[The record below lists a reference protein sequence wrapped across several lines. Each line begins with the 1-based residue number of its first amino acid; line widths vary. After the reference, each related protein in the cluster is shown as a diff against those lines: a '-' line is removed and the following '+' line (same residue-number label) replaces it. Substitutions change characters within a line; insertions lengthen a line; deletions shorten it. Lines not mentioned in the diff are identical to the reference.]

1 MFGFTILISILILT
15 QDHTFLHS
23 LDRSSLVYLSTSVLL
38 RIGVGRSVG
47 ADLDGA
53 VADLVLVHDGHGAL
67 GVPLVD
73 EADEAGAPLLHLGVL
88 DLPAVAKSLPQSLPC
103 AVLGQVAHN
112 DGIRGSQG
120 ARAARAPSSRRT

>member
-1 MFGFTILISILILT
+1 MFRIRGGLFLVGTRTYTIQGGLRGTEQES
-15 QDHTFLHS
+15 HS
-23 LDRSSLVYLSTSVLL
+23 SSQRFGQRTPLYLSLTSVLL
-38 RIGVGRSVG
+38 CIGVGRSVE

-88 DLPAVAKSLPQSLPC
+88 DLPAVA
-103 AVLGQVAHN
+103 AN
-112 DGIRGSQG
+112 
-120 ARAARAPSSRRT
+120 

>member
-1 MFGFTILISILILT
+1 M
-15 QDHTFLHS
+15 
-23 LDRSSLVYLSTSVLL
+23 
-38 RIGVGRSVG
+38 GRSVE

-88 DLPAVAKSLPQSLPC
+88 DLPAVA
-103 AVLGQVAHN
+103 AN
-112 DGIRGSQG
+112 
-120 ARAARAPSSRRT
+120 

>member
-1 MFGFTILISILILT
+1 MEFRIRGDLILVGT
-15 QDHTFLHS
+15 RTYTIQGGLRGKEQAAI
-23 LDRSSLVYLSTSVLL
+23 RSSDPSLSLSYLSTSVLL
-38 RIGVGRSVG
+38 CIGMGRSVE

-88 DLPAVAKSLPQSLPC
+88 DLPAVA
-103 AVLGQVAHN
+103 AN
-112 DGIRGSQG
+112 
-120 ARAARAPSSRRT
+120 

>member
-1 MFGFTILISILILT
+1 MVGSKKVILPHSDSVSGTLSISLLP
-15 QDHTFLHS
+15 Q
-23 LDRSSLVYLSTSVLL
+23 YLSFLC
-38 RIGVGRSVG
+38 IGVGRSVE

-88 DLPAVAKSLPQSLPC
+88 DLPAVA
-103 AVLGQVAHN
+103 AN
-112 DGIRGSQG
+112 
-120 ARAARAPSSRRT
+120 

>member
-1 MFGFTILISILILT
+1 M
-15 QDHTFLHS
+15 
-23 LDRSSLVYLSTSVLL
+23 
-38 RIGVGRSVG
+38 GRSVE

-88 DLPAVAKSLPQSLPC
+88 DLPAVAVIKNRNLNTVYLSM
-103 AVLGQVAHN
+103 
-112 DGIRGSQG
+112 
-120 ARAARAPSSRRT
+120 